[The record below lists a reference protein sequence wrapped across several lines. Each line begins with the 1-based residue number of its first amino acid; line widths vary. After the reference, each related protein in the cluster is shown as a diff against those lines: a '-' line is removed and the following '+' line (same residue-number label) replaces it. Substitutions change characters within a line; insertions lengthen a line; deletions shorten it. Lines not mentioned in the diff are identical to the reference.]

1 MIASGKFINGNK
13 VNDNPQAALAH
24 QSNQGGGSTSQVNA
38 DLYGMIPNSRPQV
51 DEAVVTKCRE
61 DLRMLNIKASVMN
74 EEANEANRKLLDTKA
89 KVKTK
94 QNSLNLLSTEKE
106 DALERLRKV

>member
-1 MIASGKFINGNK
+1 M
-13 VNDNPQAALAH
+13 
-24 QSNQGGGSTSQVNA
+24 SQVNA

-51 DEAVVTKCRE
+51 DEAVVNKCRE

-74 EEANEANRKLLDTKA
+74 EEANEANRKLLDIKA

-94 QNSLNLLSTEKE
+94 
-106 DALERLRKV
+106 